1 MQLGGQTKRKIL
13 ATLIAIASL
22 GYSSAFAGT
31 LVINTDPS
39 DPAPKAAF
47 EWIINKFEEENP
59 DVTVEWNLFDH
70 EGYKQSIR
78 NFLNTNP
85 PDVANWYAGNRMLP
99 FVRAGLFEDVSDIWA
114 DSGWVDGNLSENMEH
129 AKKSMTIGGKQWG
142 IPYTYYQWGVYYRKD
157 IFEKL
162 SIPVP
167 TTWDEFLS
175 ACEILKGFGITPITI
190 GSKYLWTT
198 AGVFDYL
205 NLRTNG
211 YEFHMDLTL
220 GKVPYTDPRVQA
232 VFDKWD
238 DLTKPGYFLE
248 NHAALSWQEA
258 LAPMVNGDAAMYV
271 MGNFAVAPLKEAGLT
286 DDTLGFFQFPEIT
299 PGIPMAEEAPTD
311 TVHIP
316 SLAKNKTDAKRFLI
330 FMSRADVQEEVNKIL
345 GQLPINSKAG
355 VKQGDPFLAAG
366 LDMLNNAYAMAQFYD
381 RDAPAEMAS
390 EGMKGFQEYMSNPD
404 RRQKILERLEKVRQ
418 RVYK

>member
-1 MQLGGQTKRKIL
+1 VQLGGQTMRKIL

-31 LVINTDPS
+31 LVINTDTS

-157 IFEKL
+157 IFT
-162 SIPVP
+162 S
-167 TTWDEFLS
+167 
-175 ACEILKGFGITPITI
+175 
-190 GSKYLWTT
+190 
-198 AGVFDYL
+198 
-205 NLRTNG
+205 
-211 YEFHMDLTL
+211 
-220 GKVPYTDPRVQA
+220 
-232 VFDKWD
+232 
-238 DLTKPGYFLE
+238 
-248 NHAALSWQEA
+248 
-258 LAPMVNGDAAMYV
+258 
-271 MGNFAVAPLKEAGLT
+271 
-286 DDTLGFFQFPEIT
+286 
-299 PGIPMAEEAPTD
+299 
-311 TVHIP
+311 
-316 SLAKNKTDAKRFLI
+316 
-330 FMSRADVQEEVNKIL
+330 
-345 GQLPINSKAG
+345 
-355 VKQGDPFLAAG
+355 
-366 LDMLNNAYAMAQFYD
+366 
-381 RDAPAEMAS
+381 
-390 EGMKGFQEYMSNPD
+390 
-404 RRQKILERLEKVRQ
+404 
-418 RVYK
+418 

>member
-1 MQLGGQTKRKIL
+1 MRKIL

-31 LVINTDPS
+31 LVINTDTS

-316 SLAKNKTDAKRFLI
+316 ALAKNKTDAKRFLI

-355 VKQGDPFLAAG
+355 VKKGDPFLAAG

-418 RVYK
+418 RVYN

>member
-1 MQLGGQTKRKIL
+1 MRKIL
-13 ATLIAIASL
+13 ATLIAITSL

-31 LVINTDPS
+31 LVINTDTS

-114 DSGWVDGNLSENMEH
+114 DSGWIDGNLSENMEH

-157 IFEKL
+157 IFERL
-162 SIPVP
+162 AIPAP
-167 TTWDEFLS
+167 TTWEEFVS
-175 ACEILKGFGITPITI
+175 ACEALKGFGITPITI

-238 DLTKPGYFLE
+238 ELVKPGYFVE
-248 NHAALSWQEA
+248 NHAAMSWQEA

-316 SLAKNKTDAKRFLI
+316 SMAKNKKDAKRFLI
-330 FMSRADVQEEVNKIL
+330 FMSRADVQEEVNKML

-355 VKQGDPFLAAG
+355 VKEGDPFLAAG

-404 RRQKILERLEKVRQ
+404 RRDQILERLEKVRQ

>member
-1 MQLGGQTKRKIL
+1 MK
-13 ATLIAIASL
+13 IAIGSDHRGFSLKEELKIYIQKIGFEVKDFGAS
-22 GYSSAFAGT
+22 GDESCDY
-31 LVINTDPS
+31 P
-39 DPAPKAAF
+39 DPASEVSVKVSQGHF
-47 EWIINKFEEENP
+47 ERGILICASGCGMN
-59 DVTVEWNLFDH
+59 
-70 EGYKQSIR
+70 I
-78 NFLNTNP
+78 
-85 PDVANWYAGNRMLP
+85 VANKYPNI
-99 FVRAGLFEDVSDIWA
+99 RAVIANDVNIATVSRA
-114 DSGWVDGNLSENMEH
+114 HNDSN
-129 AKKSMTIGGKQWG
+129 I
-142 IPYTYYQWGVYYRKD
+142 
-157 IFEKL
+157 
-162 SIPVP
+162 
-167 TTWDEFLS
+167 
-175 ACEILKGFGITPITI
+175 ITI

-220 GKVPYTDPRVQA
+220 GKVPYTDAKVQA

-238 DLTKPGYFLE
+238 ELVKPGYFLE

-258 LAPMVNGDAAMYV
+258 LTPMINGEAAMYV
-271 MGNFAVAPLKEAGLT
+271 MGNFAVAPLKEGGLN

-316 SLAKNKTDAKRFLI
+316 SKAKNKTDAKRFLI
-330 FMSRADVQEEVNKIL
+330 FMSRADVQEEINKIL
-345 GQLPINSKAG
+345 GQLPINKNSG
-355 VKQGDPFLAAG
+355 VKEGDPFLSAG
-366 LDMLNNAYAMAQFYD
+366 LNMLNNAYAMAQFYD
-381 RDAPAEMAS
+381 RDAPAQMAS

>member
-1 MQLGGQTKRKIL
+1 MRKIL
-13 ATLIAIASL
+13 ATLIAITSL
-22 GYSSAFAGT
+22 GYSSVFAGT
-31 LVINTDPS
+31 LVINTDTS

-114 DSGWVDGNLSENMEH
+114 DSGWIDGNLSENMEH

-157 IFEKL
+157 IFERL
-162 SIPVP
+162 AIPAP
-167 TTWDEFLS
+167 TTWEEFVS
-175 ACEILKGFGITPITI
+175 ACEALKGFGITPITI

-238 DLTKPGYFLE
+238 ELVKPGYFVE
-248 NHAALSWQEA
+248 NHAAMSWQEA

-316 SLAKNKTDAKRFLI
+316 SMAKNKKDAKRFLI
-330 FMSRADVQEEVNKIL
+330 FMSRADVQEEVNKML

-355 VKQGDPFLAAG
+355 VKEGDPFLAAG

-404 RRQKILERLEKVRQ
+404 RRDQILERLEKVRQ

>member
-1 MQLGGQTKRKIL
+1 MRKIL

-31 LVINTDPS
+31 LVINTDTS

-316 SLAKNKTDAKRFLI
+316 ALAKNKTDAKRFLI

-345 GQLPINSKAG
+345 GQLPINSQAG
-355 VKQGDPFLAAG
+355 VKKGDPFLAAG

>member
-1 MQLGGQTKRKIL
+1 MRKIL
-13 ATLIAIASL
+13 ATLIAITSL
-22 GYSSAFAGT
+22 GSSSAFAGT
-31 LVINTDPS
+31 LVINTDTS

-114 DSGWVDGNLSENMEH
+114 DSGWIDGNLSENMEH

-157 IFEKL
+157 IFERL
-162 SIPVP
+162 AIPAP
-167 TTWDEFLS
+167 TTWEEFVS
-175 ACEILKGFGITPITI
+175 ACEALKGFGITPITI

-238 DLTKPGYFLE
+238 ELVKPGYFVE
-248 NHAALSWQEA
+248 NHAAMSWQEA

-316 SLAKNKTDAKRFLI
+316 SMAKNKKDAKRFLI
-330 FMSRADVQEEVNKIL
+330 FMSRADVQEEVNKML

-355 VKQGDPFLAAG
+355 VKEGDPFLAAG

-404 RRQKILERLEKVRQ
+404 RRDQILERLEKVRQ